1 MDFSSQ
7 EEFEVHVHKCFEQ
20 IFNRLMKI
28 DAIIKDGAEKEENE
42 RNYGVF
48 NELQDYV
55 EEVILHCH
63 LAWQYHR
70 LSRLTAGNTWQRL
83 ADKSGEEK

>member
-1 MDFSSQ
+1 
-7 EEFEVHVHKCFEQ
+7 
-20 IFNRLMKI
+20 MKI
-28 DAIIKDGAEKEENE
+28 DAIVKEGAEKEEQD
-42 RNYGVF
+42 RTYGIF

-70 LSRLTAGNTWQRL
+70 LSRMTAGNTWQRL
-83 ADKSGEEK
+83 EDQPKEDK